1 MTAFVDV
8 GFKQV
13 QEYLGRSRTLWGRRG
28 ASDLLLHASDAT
40 GQFSHRAS
48 QLGMSDIVKTTLR
61 SFEPQVKVNTDAL
74 DIDGVISLTSSD
86 NDKAWEAGL
95 TLARAIRTQL
105 PAITIEVSLRDHPS
119 YAASLAQDATDH
131 PKRKRTYWPRPF
143 ELPLQKLCDECGQS
157 GASDYLADKDS
168 WVCPDC
174 WQRRP
179 RKPRGQ
185 LYRALKKSRD
195 PGVQVTSGFLAEQR
209 LWTVIDSQTGAGR
222 ELAVAEDFAAIAKMP
237 ALADDAAQ
245 YRATQDNHL
254 ATIFADGNGLGGLFA
269 EARARA
275 ADDGT
280 EQSLEDL
287 RTLSK
292 GIKEATGEALLK
304 ATLEI
309 LRPDDTQLPVV
320 PHIQGGDDILV
331 TVPALRAWR
340 FLRVFLEAS
349 QQGYTAFGQTNRPTM
364 SAGIVICHDAF
375 PIGDQVELA
384 EELLRQAKRHVLGNG
399 MSFAWTD
406 VTWDGPRPA
415 AGRPAWDLTKLNNR
429 AKTLNAVV
437 ELPGSIRSSLRTMLS
452 DPDPA
457 ARQARLQH
465 FVTRMP
471 ESAPFLSGVLGADW
485 TQSEVLSQAATQD
498 VLDTLSLG
506 RWWSE

>member
-13 QEYLGRSRTLWGRRG
+13 QEYLGRSRSLWGRRG
-28 ASDLLLHASDAT
+28 ASDLLLHASDAA
-40 GQFSHRAS
+40 GQFHQRAS
-48 QLGMSDIVKTTLR
+48 ELGIADIKTILAQY
-61 SFEPQVKVNTDAL
+61 EPDVTVNHEAL
-74 DIDGVISLTSSD
+74 DVDGVISLTSPH
-86 NDKAWEAGL
+86 NDKAWEAGIA
-95 TLARAIRTQL
+95 LAQAIRTQL
-105 PAITIEVSLRDHPS
+105 PACTVQVSLYDQPS
-119 YAASLAQDATDH
+119 YAASLASEVAEN
-131 PKRKRTYWPRPF
+131 PKLRQTFWPRPYEF
-143 ELPLQKLCDECGQS
+143 PMQKLCDECGQS
-157 GASDYLADKDS
+157 GASSYLAAKES

-174 WQRRP
+174 QQRRP
-179 RKPRGQ
+179 RKLRGQ
-185 LYRALKKSRD
+185 LYRSLKKNRD
-195 PGVQVTSGFLAEQR
+195 ASSTGTSGFLAEQR
-209 LWTVIDSQTGAGR
+209 LWKAIDAQTAAGR
-222 ELAVAEDFAAIAKMP
+222 ELAVAEDFAAIAKMR
-237 ALADDAAQ
+237 ALSDDAIQ
-245 YRATQDNHL
+245 YRSTDNNHL

-269 EARARA
+269 EARTRA

-280 EQSLEDL
+280 EQSLEYL

-349 QQGYTAFGQTNRPTM
+349 QQGYAAFGQRDRPPTM

-375 PIGDQVELA
+375 PIGDQVELT

-406 VTWDGPRPA
+406 VTWDGPRPV
-415 AGRPAWDLTKLNNR
+415 AGRPAWDLTKLNDR
-429 AKTLNAVV
+429 AETLNAVV
-437 ELPGSIRSSLRTMLS
+437 ELPGSTRSSLRTMLS

-457 ARQARLQH
+457 ARQARLVH

-471 ESAPFLSGVLGADW
+471 GSASFVSGVLPAGW
-485 TQSEVLSQAATQD
+485 RHNRRLSDEATQD
-498 VLDTLSLG
+498 LLDTLSLG
-506 RWWSE
+506 RWWSK

>member
-61 SFEPQVKVNTDAL
+61 SFEPQVKVNADAL

-86 NDKAWEAGL
+86 NDKSWEAGL

-237 ALADDAAQ
+237 ALADDV
-245 YRATQDNHL
+245 
-254 ATIFADGNGLGGLFA
+254 
-269 EARARA
+269 
-275 ADDGT
+275 T
-280 EQSLEDL
+280 EQSLDDL

-349 QQGYTAFGQTNRPTM
+349 QQGYTAFGQPDRHPTM

-429 AKTLNAVV
+429 AKTLNTVV
-437 ELPGSIRSSLRTMLS
+437 ELPGSTRSSLRTMLS